1 MEAAQYDLIV
11 VGGGPAGSACAITA
25 ARLHAKVLLLEKD
38 RFPRQKVCGEFVSP
52 ESLGLLHGL
61 LKERLLKERLLR
73 DGLLKEEPL
82 KDGQL
87 TNGVLKDTLQ
97 NDDRFCSAPQVL
109 SSRIFLDNKSLT
121 LPVSPAAQSIPRFD
135 LDPALFRAAQN
146 NGATAL
152 EGIAVSEV
160 RRSDLFHVVAAEKTY
175 TARAVVNATGRWSRL
190 TQFDVAGKDKW
201 LGLKAHFSESS
212 PPQSVDLYFFPG
224 GYCGVTP
231 VSERSVNA
239 CAMVRSDVAHTLE
252 EVFAKEPHLWQRSRA
267 WQPLFDT
274 VTTSP
279 LYFREPETAYDGMLL
294 AGDAAGFID
303 PFAGDGISLALQSGT
318 LAAESIVPFLR
329 GSCSMEQAHRQYRAA
344 YRKRFIA
351 AFRNA
356 ARLRAALAAP
366 RWVRS
371 AAWAFAAVPGVG
383 KMLVRGTRAR

>member
-1 MEAAQYDLIV
+1 LEAAQYDLIV

-25 ARLHAKVLLLEKD
+25 ARLGAKVLLLEKD

-61 LKERLLKERLLR
+61 LNEGLLK
-73 DGLLKEEPL
+73 DGLL
-82 KDGQL
+82 Q
-87 TNGVLKDTLQ
+87 
-97 NDDRFCSAPQVL
+97 DDRFRSAPHVL

-121 LPVSPAAQSIPRFD
+121 LPVSPPAQSIPRFD
-135 LDPALFRAAQN
+135 LDPALFHAAQN

-152 EGIAVSEV
+152 EDAAVSEV
-160 RRSDLFHVVAAEKTY
+160 RRDDLFHVVAAEKTC

-201 LGLKAHFSESS
+201 LGLKAHFTESS

-231 VSERSVNA
+231 VSARSVNA
-239 CAMVRSDVAHTLE
+239 CAMVRSEIAHTLE
-252 EVFAKEPHLWQRSRA
+252 EVFAKEPRLWQRSRA
-267 WQPLFDT
+267 WQPLFTT

-279 LYFREPETAYDGMLL
+279 LYFREPETACDGMLL

-329 GSCSMEQAHRQYRAA
+329 GSCSLEQAHRQYRAA

-366 RWVRS
+366 KWVRS
-371 AAWAFAAVPGVG
+371 AAWAFAAMPGVG

>member
-1 MEAAQYDLIV
+1 LEAAQYDLIV
-11 VGGGPAGSACAITA
+11 AGGGPAGSACAIAA
-25 ARLHAKVLLLEKD
+25 ARLGAKVLLLEKD

-61 LKERLLKERLLR
+61 LKS
-73 DGLLKEEPL
+73 GLLK
-82 KDGQL
+82 DGCL
-87 TNGVLKDTLQ
+87 TNGTLTPAPQ
-97 NDDRFCSAPQVL
+97 NDDLFSSAPQVL

-121 LPVSPAAQSIPRFD
+121 LPVSPPAQSIPRFD
-135 LDPALFRAAQN
+135 LDPALFHAARN
-146 NGATAL
+146 AGVTAQ
-152 EGIAVSEV
+152 EDVAISEV
-160 RRSDLFHVVAAEKTY
+160 RRNDLFHVVAAEKTY

-201 LGLKAHFSESS
+201 LGLKAHFTESS
-212 PPQSVDLYFFPG
+212 PPQSVDLYFFRG

-231 VSERSVNA
+231 VSARSINA

-252 EVFAKEPHLWQRSRA
+252 EIFAKEPHLWQRSRA
-267 WQPLFDT
+267 WQPLFPT

-279 LYFREPETAYDGMLL
+279 LYFREPLTECDGMLL

-318 LAAESIVPFLR
+318 LAAESIIPFLR
-329 GSCSMEQAHRQYRAA
+329 GSCSLEQAHREYRVA
-344 YRKRFIA
+344 YRKRFTA

-366 RWVRS
+366 KWVRS

>member
-1 MEAAQYDLIV
+1 MEATQYDLIV
-11 VGGGPAGSACAITA
+11 AGGGPAGSACAITA
-25 ARLHAKVLLLEKD
+25 SRLGAKVLLLEKD

-52 ESLGLLHGL
+52 ESLGLLQGL
-61 LKERLLKERLLR
+61 LEEGRLRE
-73 DGLLKEEPL
+73 GLLN
-82 KDGQL
+82 GRV
-87 TNGVLKDTLQ
+87 TNGTLKGARQ
-97 NDDRFCSAPQVL
+97 NEDLFSSAPQVL

-135 LDPALFRAAQN
+135 LDPALFRAARKC
-146 NGATAL
+146 GVTAL
-152 EGIAVSEV
+152 EDVVISEV
-160 RRSDLFHVVAAEKTY
+160 RRNDLFHVVTAEKTY
-175 TARAVVNATGRWSRL
+175 TARTVVNSTGRWSRL

-201 LGLKAHFSESS
+201 LGLKAHFTESS
-212 PPQSVDLYFFPG
+212 PPQSVDLHFFSG

-231 VSERSVNA
+231 VSAQSVNA

-267 WQPLFDT
+267 WQPLFPT

-279 LYFREPETAYDGMLL
+279 LYFREPETECDGMLL

-318 LAAESIVPFLR
+318 LVAQSIVPFLR
-329 GSCSMEQAHRQYRAA
+329 GSCSLEQAHRQYCAA
-344 YRKRFIA
+344 YRKRFTP

-366 RWVRS
+366 KWVRS
-371 AAWAFAAVPGVG
+371 AGLAFAAIPAVG

>member
-1 MEAAQYDLIV
+1 LEAAQYDLIV

-25 ARLHAKVLLLEKD
+25 ARLGAKVLLLEKD

-61 LKERLLKERLLR
+61 LSN
-73 DGLLKEEPL
+73 GLVKH
-82 KDGQL
+82 DW
-87 TNGVLKDTLQ
+87 
-97 NDDRFCSAPQVL
+97 FSSAPQVI

-135 LDPALFRAAQN
+135 LDPALFEAARS
-146 NGATAL
+146 NGATSL
-152 EGIAVSEV
+152 EDVAVSEV
-160 RRSDLFHVVAAEKTY
+160 RRNDLFHVVAAEKTY
-175 TARAVVNATGRWSRL
+175 TARAVINATGRWSKL

-201 LGLKAHFSESS
+201 LGLKAHFTESA

-231 VSERSVNA
+231 VSARSINA

-252 EVFAKEPHLWQRSRA
+252 EVFAKEPHLWERSRA
-267 WQPLFDT
+267 WQPLFGT

-279 LYFREPETAYDGMLL
+279 LYFREPETECDGMLL

-329 GSCSMEQAHRQYRAA
+329 GSCSMEQAQRQYQAA
-344 YRKRFIA
+344 YRKRFSP

-366 RWVRS
+366 KWVRS

>member
-11 VGGGPAGSACAITA
+11 AGGGPAGSACAITA
-25 ARLHAKVLLLEKD
+25 ARLGAKVLLLEKD

-61 LKERLLKERLLR
+61 LK
-73 DGLLKEEPL
+73 DGLLK
-82 KDGQL
+82 DGLL
-87 TNGVLKDTLQ
+87 TNGVPKEGRQ
-97 NDDRFCSAPQVL
+97 NDNWFPSAPQVL

-121 LPVSPAAQSIPRFD
+121 LPVSPPAQSIPRFD
-135 LDPALFRAAQN
+135 LDPALFHAARN
-146 NGATAL
+146 NGVTAQ
-152 EGIAVSEV
+152 EDVAVSEV
-160 RRSDLFHVVAAEKTY
+160 RHHDLFHVVAAEKTY

-201 LGLKAHFSESS
+201 LGLKAHFTESS
-212 PPQSVDLYFFPG
+212 PPQSVDLYFFSG

-231 VSERSVNA
+231 VSANSVNA

-252 EVFAKEPHLWQRSRA
+252 EVFAKEPHLWDRSRA
-267 WQPLFDT
+267 WHQMFPT

-279 LYFREPETAYDGMLL
+279 LYFRAPETECDGMLL
-294 AGDAAGFID
+294 AGDSAGFID

-318 LAAESIVPFLR
+318 LAAESIIPFLR
-329 GSCSMEQAHRQYRAA
+329 GECSLEQAHRQYHAA
-344 YRKRFIA
+344 YRKRFTPP
-351 AFRNA
+351 FRTA

-383 KMLVRGTRAR
+383 RMLVRGTRAR